1 VSTDSVHPAE
11 QADVVA
17 CGLCGTVASS
27 GEAALT
33 WTMSVEGVGASAA
46 TRHYCPAC
54 SRENVRAIES
64 KLDAAW
70 W

>member
-1 VSTDSVHPAE
+1 VTAADSVT
-11 QADVVA
+11 
-17 CGLCGTVASS
+17 CGLCGATAPA

-33 WTMSVEGVGASAA
+33 WAMSVEGAGAGAV

-54 SRENVRAIES
+54 SREHVRAIES